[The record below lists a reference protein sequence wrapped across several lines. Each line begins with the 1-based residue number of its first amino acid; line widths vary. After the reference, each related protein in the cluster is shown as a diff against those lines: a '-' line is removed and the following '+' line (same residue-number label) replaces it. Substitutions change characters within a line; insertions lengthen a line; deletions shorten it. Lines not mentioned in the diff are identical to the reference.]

1 MPRPKKNAAKDA
13 VVKKMVSATPTTLK
27 GMKEILPKDQPY
39 FHAFKDLFN
48 ELRSVYSFDEIETP
62 AIENPVLFTAM
73 LKKDQLPEDRGIAAF
88 TAKGKQD
95 IALRPEIRSS
105 IARSVIVHNLV
116 EPKEVKK
123 FSYYGY
129 TYSCEKER
137 TQLQYRQ
144 SLQAGFEIYGEKAA
158 AIDAHLIMVG
168 YQLLKKLGIEAVVN
182 INSIGDLEC
191 RAMYYEALTNYFKQ
205 YKEKFDADQK
215 KLIKKN
221 PVALLA
227 LKGKKYGDMVEGAP
241 QIVDYLSEEC
251 KTHFFGVLEYLDDF
265 DIPYNLDPGLM
276 MDFDYYNRTVFELYP
291 IKKGGELGDEA
302 LVTGGRYDY
311 VVQKLGGSREIP
323 ASGVAFDVEKIVS
336 KVRNSKLE
344 LPQAP
349 VADIFIAQIGEQAR
363 RRAMVLF
370 EELRSDGDTVAEGF
384 VHSGL
389 KPQLEI
395 ANRQEIPYVLVLG
408 QKEVVDGTIL
418 FRDIESGNQEMFD
431 LKKVMAELKKRIK
444 RKK

>member
-1 MPRPKKNAAKDA
+1 
-13 VVKKMVSATPTTLK
+13 
-27 GMKEILPKDQPY
+27 
-39 FHAFKDLFN
+39 
-48 ELRSVYSFDEIETP
+48 
-62 AIENPVLFTAM
+62 
-73 LKKDQLPEDRGIAAF
+73 
-88 TAKGKQD
+88 
-95 IALRPEIRSS
+95 
-105 IARSVIVHNLV
+105 
-116 EPKEVKK
+116 
-123 FSYYGY
+123 
-129 TYSCEKER
+129 
-137 TQLQYRQ
+137 
-144 SLQAGFEIYGEKAA
+144 
-158 AIDAHLIMVG
+158 
-168 YQLLKKLGIEAVVN
+168 
-182 INSIGDLEC
+182 
-191 RAMYYEALTNYFKQ
+191 MYYEALTNYFKQ

-302 LVTGGRYDY
+302 LATGGRYDY

-323 ASGVAFDVEKIVS
+323 ASGVTFDVEKIVS

-370 EELRSDGDTVAEGF
+370 EELRSEGYTVAEGF